1 VQTLTEI
8 KSLLAARGIRPKHR
22 FGQNFLH
29 DHNQLRK
36 LVETARVQPGELVL
50 EVGPGTGTLTE
61 TLAEAGAEV
70 IACEIDL
77 DMQAIVRERLGDRV
91 RLIAGDCLDGKHA
104 LSGELLAAL
113 GGRPFAL
120 VANLPYN
127 AASPLMA
134 ILAGEHPECRGQ
146 YVTVQ
151 KEVADRVR
159 AQPNT
164 RDYGPLT
171 VLLQLTSDVREIAVV
186 KPGSFWP
193 APDVTSAMIAIEPRA
208 NKPFASTDELR
219 RVERFTHE
227 LFSKRRK
234 QLGGILKELGGRD
247 GPWPEGIT
255 ADLRPEALT
264 PEQVLALM
272 RLRAEHPSRTAS

>member
-1 VQTLTEI
+1 MQTLTEI
-8 KSLLAARGIRPKHR
+8 KALLAGRGIRPKHR

-36 LVETARVQPGELVL
+36 LVEAAGVRPGELVV

-61 TLAEAGAEV
+61 TLVEAGAEV
-70 IACEIDL
+70 IACEIDH
-77 DMQAIVRERLGDRV
+77 DMQAIVTERLGGRV
-91 RLIAGDCLDGKHA
+91 RLICGDCLDGKHA
-104 LSGELLAAL
+104 LSAELLAAI
-113 GGRPFAL
+113 GGRPFVL

-134 ILAGEHPECRGQ
+134 MLAGQHPECRGQ

-151 KEVADRVR
+151 KEVGDRIR
-159 AQPNT
+159 AEPNT

-171 VLLQLTSDVREIAVV
+171 VLLQLLCEIREIAVV

-193 APDVTSAMIAIEPRA
+193 APDVTSAMIAIEPRGERI
-208 NKPFASTDELR
+208 FISTDEVR
-219 RVERFTHE
+219 GFERFTHE

-234 QLGGILKELGGRD
+234 QLGAILGGRD
-247 GPWPEGIT
+247 EAWPAGVEPT
-255 ADLRPEALT
+255 MRPEVLT
-264 PEQVLALM
+264 PTTILALY
-272 RLRAEHPSRTAS
+272 RLRGSAAAG